1 MITIKGINPKMIANN
16 LTPFELTHPGS
27 LLKEEIEYRGISQK
41 KLSVQTG
48 ISYTVLN
55 EVLNCKRNISTE
67 YAMLFEAALGIDA
80 SILIRTQID
89 YDMQTAKRN
98 KTFSER
104 LANIRKQ
111 AAML

>member
-1 MITIKGINPKMIANN
+1 M
-16 LTPFELTHPGS
+16 
-27 LLKEEIEYRGISQK
+27 
-41 KLSVQTG
+41 
-48 ISYTVLN
+48 
-55 EVLNCKRNISTE
+55 LNCKRNISTE

-80 SILIRTQID
+80 GVLIRTQID

-98 KTFSER
+98 KIFSER

>member
-80 SILIRTQID
+80 RILTRTQID